1 MAVLS
6 RRACAYAS
14 AICIAALCRAASAQ
28 SLPPP
33 SVEPVPA
40 NIRLIRQAYDLS
52 QSQRYA
58 ESANAWRQVA
68 AAEPVLSGFAQRE
81 ALRALLSSGDLAAS
95 LAALS
100 SLDGPVPADLI
111 LRTADAARAGGLL
124 ERATALYRQ
133 ARNAAGR
140 TATADAAAIG
150 LAAVLE
156 QDGKPR
162 DALETFRE
170 LQLTFRQARA
180 YDTATAGANR
190 LSVQL
195 GNPAP
200 LSEQDYDAIVDR
212 LAGVAAFQRAVDVL
226 NEWKSSFPSTLKA
239 RQIDTAIVQNL
250 YSLRANS
257 KARAQADA
265 FLRAYPQSTEA
276 HIIAITLF
284 RLDVRE
290 GNNAEVERRG
300 RAIISG
306 DVEGITQD
314 ERQSAARLLAE
325 YLVSV
330 GEPGKAL
337 GVYDQLYQM
346 TTARSEHVDVRW
358 RTAIAS
364 LRVGNHERAIKE
376 LQEIIRLKPDPETER
391 ASMFW
396 LAYAQNASGQQTAA
410 RAMWAGL
417 VKRYPFSYYGVRA
430 ATRLGMGVPEATL
443 AFPELTLREAVTEHP
458 DFQAASLLS
467 RAGLLHDAATF
478 ARRLQSAFRRD
489 DAVAL
494 LAARASEAA
503 GDYSSA
509 SNLMTS
515 YFGEFLQQP
524 ATGLPP
530 DFWALAYPRAFW
542 SEVSAAAAR
551 HNVDPLLMLGL
562 ARQESHFD
570 PAARSPVGAIGL
582 FQLMPYTAA
591 EIDPAFAIPGATE
604 RLVEPAV
611 SAELGAAHLAQHL
624 ARYHGALAPTIAS
637 YNADRERVQVWWD
650 EAKEQPE
657 ELFIDSIP
665 YRETRAYV
673 RQVLANYAMYQ
684 RAFGR
689 TPAALSTSPQK

>member
-1 MAVLS
+1 VRFGRLFV
-6 RRACAYAS
+6 YAS
-14 AICIAALCRAASAQ
+14 AICIAALSGAAGGQ

-33 SVEPVPA
+33 SADSVPA
-40 NIRLIRQAYDLS
+40 SLPLIRRAYELS
-52 QSQRYA
+52 QEQRYR
-58 ESANAWRQVA
+58 ESADAWRQVA
-68 AAEPVLSGFAQRE
+68 ATESVLAAFARRE
-81 ALRALLSSGDLAAS
+81 ALRALLSAGDLTAS

-100 SLDGPVPADLI
+100 AFEGPVPADLI
-111 LRTADAARAGGLL
+111 LRAADAARMGGLFD
-124 ERATALYRQ
+124 RATTLYRQ
-133 ARNAAGR
+133 ARNTAGR
-140 TATADAAAIG
+140 TVTADAAAIG
-150 LAAVLE
+150 LAAALE
-156 QDGKPR
+156 QDGKAR
-162 DALETFRE
+162 EALETFRE

-180 YDTATAGANR
+180 YDEATAGANR
-190 LSVQL
+190 LSAQL
-195 GNPAP
+195 GDPAP
-200 LSEQDYDAIVDR
+200 LTEQDYDAIVDR
-212 LAGVAAFQRAVDVL
+212 LVGVAAFQRAVDAL
-226 NEWKSSFPSTLKA
+226 SEWKTNFPSTPKA
-239 RQIDTAIVQNL
+239 RQIDSAIVQNL
-250 YSLRANS
+250 YSLRANDR
-257 KARAQADA
+257 ARAQADA
-265 FLRAYPQSTEA
+265 FLRSYPESAEA
-276 HIIAITLF
+276 HTVAITLF

-300 RAIISG
+300 RAIIGG
-306 DVEGITQD
+306 DVDGVTLP

-337 GVYDQLYQM
+337 GVYDQLYEM
-346 TTARSEHVDVRW
+346 TTSRSDRVDIRW

-364 LRVGNHERAIKE
+364 LRIANRERAIKE

-391 ASMFW
+391 AAMFW

-410 RAMWAGL
+410 RAVWTGL

-430 ATRLGMGVPEATL
+430 AARLGMGVPEATL
-443 AFPELTLREAVTEHP
+443 AFPELTLREAVTGHP

-467 RAGLLHDAATF
+467 KAGLLRDAATF
-478 ARRLQSAFRRD
+478 ARRLQLAFRRD

-515 YFGEFLQQP
+515 YFGDFLQQP
-524 ATGLPP
+524 ATGLPA

-542 SEVSAAAAR
+542 PEVSAAAAR

-570 PAARSPVGAIGL
+570 PTARSPVGAIGL

-591 EIDPAFAIPGATE
+591 EIDPAFAVPGATE
-604 RLVEPAV
+604 RLSEPAV